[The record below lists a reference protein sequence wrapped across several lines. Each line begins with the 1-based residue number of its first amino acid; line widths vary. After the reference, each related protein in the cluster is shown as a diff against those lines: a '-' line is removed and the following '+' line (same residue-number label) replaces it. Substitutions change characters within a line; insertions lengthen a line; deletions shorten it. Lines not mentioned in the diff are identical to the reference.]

1 MAEVN
6 WTKFALENVSNIAD
20 LISKDSVS
28 YAEFFVRKIFEKVI
42 ILEEFPNSGRI
53 VPEFENVEIRELI
66 FGNYRIV
73 YKLFD
78 EKIDVLTVHHSARLL
93 SNSPLFEN

>member
-6 WTKFALENVSNIAD
+6 WTKFALENISDIAD
-20 LISKDSVS
+20 FISKDSVS
-28 YAEFFVRKIFEKVI
+28 YAELFVRKIFEKVI

-53 VPEFENVEIRELI
+53 VPEFENSQIRELI
-66 FGNYRIV
+66 FGSYRIV
-73 YKLFD
+73 YKLYD
-78 EKIDVLTVHHSARLL
+78 IKIDIVTVHHSARLL